1 METTIAALINPF
13 AGVHPVTA
21 LPAELEA
28 VRRATEA
35 SLREAPYYLERYGE
49 RGRLF
54 GGSDGAWLVTLC
66 RGDADF
72 VEREV
77 LWLGRVLAARGM
89 PRWLL
94 QRHLEQLHD
103 ELIYII
109 PDHGGRYRALL
120 EACSLLRD
128 QQRRHLSEADAH
140 ALAAAF
146 DADADPAW
154 VARLPSMGRI
164 LAAAAAD
171 EAAGIANAVESV
183 EAWAT
188 DPDRFPE
195 RWVAAVRATLASAR
209 RSVRSR
215 RVE

>member
-1 METTIAALINPF
+1 METTIAAAINPH

-21 LPAELEA
+21 SPPELEA

-66 RGDADF
+66 RGDAAF
-72 VEREV
+72 VERQV
-77 LWLGRVLAARGM
+77 MWLGRVLGARGM

-94 QRHLEQLHD
+94 QRHLELLHD
-103 ELIYII
+103 ELVRAI
-109 PDHGGRYRALL
+109 PGHGGRYRGLL
-120 EACSLLRD
+120 EACALLRD
-128 QQRRHLSEADAH
+128 QQRRHLAEDDCR

-154 VARLPSMGRI
+154 VARLPNMGRI

-171 EAAGIANAVESV
+171 EAAGIPNAVESV
-183 EAWAT
+183 EEWAA
-188 DPDRFPE
+188 DPARFPE
-195 RWVAAVRATLASAR
+195 RWTTAVRTALAGGRRSAR
-209 RSVRSR
+209 RAG
-215 RVE
+215 

>member
-1 METTIAALINPF
+1 METTLAVAINPF

-35 SLREAPYYLERYGE
+35 SLREAPYFLERYGE

-66 RGDADF
+66 RGDAGF
-72 VEREV
+72 VERQV

-94 QRHLEQLHD
+94 QRHLELLHD
-103 ELIYII
+103 EMIYII

-120 EACSLLRD
+120 DACALLRD
-128 QQRRHLSEADAH
+128 QQRLHLSEADAR

-154 VARLPSMGRI
+154 VARLPNMGRI
-164 LAAAAAD
+164 LASAAAD
-171 EAAGIANAVESV
+171 EAAELANAVESV
-183 EAWAT
+183 EPWAT
-188 DPDRFPE
+188 DSARFPE
-195 RWVAAVRATLASAR
+195 RWIAAVGATLANAR
-209 RSVRSR
+209 RIVRGG
-215 RVE
+215 

>member
-1 METTIAALINPF
+1 MDTSIAAVINPL

-21 LPAELEA
+21 SPQELEA

-49 RGRLF
+49 RGRAF

-66 RGDADF
+66 RGDPEF
-72 VEREV
+72 VAKQV

-94 QRHLEQLHD
+94 QRHLELLHV
-103 ELIYII
+103 ELIRVI
-109 PDHGGRYRALL
+109 PNHGGRYRALL
-120 EACSLLRD
+120 QGAALLRD
-128 QQRRHLSEADAH
+128 QQRAHLHETDAR

-146 DADADPAW
+146 RAEADPAW
-154 VARLPSMGRI
+154 VARLPNMGRI
-164 LAAAAAD
+164 LAGAVAD
-171 EAAGIANAVESV
+171 EAAQIPNAVESV
-183 EAWAT
+183 EAWAA

-195 RWVAAVRATLASAR
+195 RWVAAVRAALANGRRSAR
-209 RSVRSR
+209 SAG
-215 RVE
+215 

>member
-1 METTIAALINPF
+1 METTIAAAINPF

-21 LPAELEA
+21 LPVELDA

-66 RGDADF
+66 RGDTDF
-72 VEREV
+72 VQRQV

-103 ELIYII
+103 ELIYLI

-120 EACSLLRD
+120 EACALLRD
-128 QQRRHLSEADAH
+128 QQREHLSEADAR

-146 DADADPAW
+146 DAEADPAW
-154 VARLPSMGRI
+154 VARLSNMGRI
-164 LAAAAAD
+164 LVAAVAD
-171 EAAGIANAVESV
+171 EAAEIANAVESV
-183 EAWAT
+183 EPWAT
-188 DPDRFPE
+188 DPARFPP
-195 RWVAAVRATLASAR
+195 RWVAAVHATLATAR
-209 RSVRSR
+209 RTVRR
-215 RVE
+215 R

>member
-1 METTIAALINPF
+1 METTIAAAINPF

-21 LPAELEA
+21 LPVELEA

-49 RGRLF
+49 RGRMF
-54 GGSDGAWLVTLC
+54 GGSDGAWLVTIC

-72 VEREV
+72 VERQV

-94 QRHLEQLHD
+94 QRFLEMLHD
-103 ELIYII
+103 ELIYAI

-128 QQRRHLSEADAH
+128 QQREHLAEADAR
-140 ALAAAF
+140 AIAAAF
-146 DADADPAW
+146 DADADPEW
-154 VARLPSMGRI
+154 GTRLPNTGRI
-164 LAAAAAD
+164 LAAAVAD

-183 EAWAT
+183 EGWAA
-188 DPDRFPE
+188 DSARFPE
-195 RWVAAVRATLASAR
+195 RWVAAVRAALATAR
-209 RSVRSR
+209 RSVRGG
-215 RVE
+215 

>member
-1 METTIAALINPF
+1 METTIAAVINPF

-21 LPAELEA
+21 SPGELEA

-54 GGSDGAWLVTLC
+54 GGSDGAWLVTVC
-66 RGDADF
+66 RGDAEF
-72 VEREV
+72 VAKQV

-94 QRHLEQLHD
+94 QRYLETLHE
-103 ELIYII
+103 ELVRAV
-109 PDHGGRYRALL
+109 PGHGDRYRGLL
-120 EACSLLRD
+120 EACALLRD
-128 QQRRHLSEADAH
+128 QQRQQLAEADCR

-154 VARLPSMGRI
+154 VARLPNMGRI
-164 LAAAAAD
+164 LAAAVAD
-171 EAAGIANAVESV
+171 EAAALPNAVDSV
-183 EAWAT
+183 EEWAA
-188 DPDRFPE
+188 DADRFPP
-195 RWVAAVRATLASAR
+195 RWVAAVRAALANGR
-209 RSVRSR
+209 RSVRR
-215 RVE
+215 GG